1 MTTTLSIE
9 NHQTTR
15 YGLVFAANL
24 VSQQSKDLTDAAF
37 RLWIILHTYAPSNPG
52 DGWTVGAE
60 RLADDA
66 GFSRSTFFRA
76 LAQLKEQNLV
86 MVHNKKASGRPNRY
100 VLVNAEGVKTLLGG
114 HERGVNSDSPE
125 FDPSHSSDTREVHLV
140 THNTGALTGATNS
153 NYPPTPKTGENKL
166 ASFLGRLLD
175 ELYSKLE
182 SMETFD
188 QCDFLLREEAIAYAK
203 RTREQDWDMKTIF
216 KQICME
222 TTGDD
227 SVCYAIADKV
237 RAIAPPESGRKRSAL
252 KRSAFLTECH
262 EIVREYGKQL

>member
-37 RLWIILHTYAPSNPG
+37 RLWIILHTYAPCNPG

-76 LAQLKEQNLV
+76 LAQLKDQNLIGV
-86 MVHNKKASGRPNRY
+86 VNRKGSGKPNRY
-100 VLVNAEGVKTLLGG
+100 ILINASGVKTLLNGT
-114 HERGVNSDSPE
+114 ERGVNSDSPK
-125 FDPSHSSDTREVHLV
+125 FDSSHSSDTGGVS
-140 THNTGALTGATNS
+140 TGDTLTGAITGASNS
-153 NYPPTPKTGENKL
+153 NNPPTPQKGGNELTI
-166 ASFLGRLLD
+166 FLGKLLG

-188 QCDFLLREEAIAYAK
+188 QCDFLLREEAGAYSK
-203 RTREQDWDMKTIF
+203 RTREQDWDLKTIF
-216 KQICME
+216 KQICMD

-237 RAIAPPESGRKRSAL
+237 LAIAPPESGRKRSAL
-252 KRSAFLTECH
+252 KRSAFLTECQ
-262 EIVREYGKQL
+262 EVVREYGKQL

>member
-1 MTTTLSIE
+1 MSGTLSIE
-9 NHQTTR
+9 NHQATR

-24 VSQQSKDLTDAAF
+24 TSQQSKDLTDAAF

-52 DGWTVGAE
+52 DGWTVGSE

-76 LAQLKEQNLV
+76 LAQLKEQKLV
-86 MVHNKKASGRPNRY
+86 MVHNKKASGRANRY
-100 VLVNAEGVKTLLGG
+100 VLVNATGVKTLLGG

-125 FDPSHSSDTREVHLV
+125 FDSSHSSDTGGVSSGD
-140 THNTGALTGATNS
+140 THTGAFTGATNS
-153 NYPPTPKTGENKL
+153 NYPPTPQKGGNELTI
-166 ASFLGRLLD
+166 FLGEVLK

-182 SMETFD
+182 GLDAWD
-188 QCDFLLREEAIAYAK
+188 QCQFLLGAHAYDYASKAK
-203 RTREQDWDMKTIF
+203 ASDWSLRATF
-216 KQICME
+216 KRICIE

-227 SVCYAIADKV
+227 PICYEVADKV
-237 RAIAPPESGRKRSAL
+237 QAITPPENGRKRSAQ
-252 KRSAFLTECH
+252 KRKAFLTECQ

>member
-1 MTTTLSIE
+1 MSGTLSIE
-9 NHQTTR
+9 NHQSSR

-76 LAQLKEQNLV
+76 LAQLKAKNLV
-86 MVHNKKASGRPNRY
+86 MVHNKRASGRANRY

-125 FDPSHSSDTREVHLV
+125 FDSSHSCDTREGHPGD
-140 THNTGALTGATNS
+140 THTGAFTGATNS
-153 NYPPTPKTGENKL
+153 NYPPTPQKGENDL
-166 ASFLGRLLD
+166 TIFLGKLLD
-175 ELYSKLE
+175 DLYSTLE
-182 SMETFD
+182 SMEAYD
-188 QCDFLLREEAIAYAK
+188 QCEFLLREEALAYAN
-203 RTREQDWDMKTIF
+203 RTKQSDWSLKAVF
-216 KQICME
+216 KKICME
-222 TTGDD
+222 TIGND

-237 RAIAPPESGRKRSAL
+237 QAIAPPENGRKRSAL
-252 KRSAFLTECH
+252 KRHAFLTECH
-262 EIVREYGKQL
+262 EIVRQYGEKL